1 MASTSA
7 LNQAQ
12 QLYVGYYGRPGDP
25 GGQEFW
31 ADKIDVEGS
40 VTDEIVNAFGTSAEF
55 TDVFGSLTN
64 EEAVEMLYSNL
75 YNRMPDAGGKAFY
88 VGQLDAGT
96 MSLATIVRD
105 IINGTQGELGD
116 GGDLDVL
123 TNRVDAA
130 NFVTNNF
137 VQNDNLLKSILDDV
151 TSDPASVDAATAE
164 WTEDAS
170 NSGTNLTIVEE
181 TAGTDT
187 SVMRLTG
194 DQALRIDFTDST
206 DQLKGA
212 DVDGDGIIQL
222 DGVENNSPLG
232 AFADFEAIDAYARN
246 PLNQGDNGQNY
257 LGNIAFDGTGWNAD
271 GTDLNGNIFL
281 GGLGVDTASGGTGND
296 FMAGGGVARDRFVT
310 EFDDNGNLVITD
322 NVTGTSV
329 PVAVGFDTDDNLFG
343 GRNADF
349 FFLELSAL
357 DPTDGDALDIDGGE
371 TADDSSAANSESLQ
385 DTDWLLLEASDDDEP
400 VIITLGTGGTG
411 AGAGVGGT
419 LTTAFLEDIG
429 GNVDDPDA
437 NDIVDIDNL
446 ENIDASGNFYG
457 FLNGF
462 DARLGANGQE
472 VNGENVG
479 IGSTAQLDITGNNS
493 VNRIIGG
500 FDNDVI
506 DGSGGND
513 ILFGGN
519 LAYNNN
525 PNIVNIVNNGMDTLI
540 GGTGTDEIVFELDG
554 GTYEGGAV
562 QNSDEDQEDTLWLTD
577 QLFGTS
583 DSATMT
589 SDGVVRLDL
598 GAGKSG
604 GFGNFAGYGG
614 ADQGTDT
621 AAGFTADQTNYADG
635 NSFAQVQDIQ
645 NVNATGLG
653 AIDFLAAG
661 ANDPELTFNNQQNFF
676 AADTDLDLRGTDNA
690 NEMDAE
696 DGSRVVD
703 NNLYASSG
711 DDVLEGRGGNDNL
724 MGSTG
729 NDDFIFSLESGDDL
743 DVIHRLT
750 DADADNIWDTDADGN
765 GLYGQDFGLDN
776 DSSTGAS
783 SLILEVSE
791 VGNPG
796 NELANITVTEISSVI
811 RDTDGDIAFTLDTPE
826 IRAAVTYN
834 ELLTAV
840 QDAIA
845 ADANIAGTLTAT
857 LNSNNTIS
865 IADAEGRTL
874 ETAAPDAIFAV
885 TGNNVDISLSMTFG
899 EPEVTVTEDRLLFVS
914 YENRA
919 DNERVDDDASVG
931 SIVSLGADAYAE
943 DVVVSFDADG
953 TRIAEDQ
960 QYDIM
965 FENLAVEDVVTV
977 DINGVKFSSQVGV
990 DLDGT
995 LIAGETTEA
1004 FITRFASF
1012 INDFLDDDTAAGKVA
1027 AVNGADG
1034 DANAN
1039 TATLELTQ
1047 VDYDGEET
1055 VFMQSPIVTIDSNE
1069 SNGEPATAFVS
1080 NKSQSEVHLLDF
1092 DGRNG
1097 MLNSENVLF
1106 IGDTGSNRA
1115 ALETALTA
1123 GGTLNGS
1130 DAQVVNVAQGDAITS
1145 SANEGLD
1152 LDGDGTGDAIFFNAA
1167 ENLATRNGEN
1177 FGVHGDDL
1185 LIGADGN
1192 DTILGGTGDDRV
1204 HGSRGTDALDGG
1216 KDLYLQDGVIR
1227 VYNAAEA
1234 AAADADPNVI
1244 SIEIIGQD
1252 EVGGTIIDSGAP
1264 DFDVLGFQDTLLFQ
1278 QSDFGTVGAGGAE
1291 FTITLDSDATFPN
1304 GGAGTVVVSEAGV
1317 TTGTTTFTNFENV
1330 RTVAGDGTLAGQGND
1345 TLNVN
1350 ALSNIS
1356 GGVRYNLTADDAT
1369 GGLVEVD
1376 NDADDYDPA
1385 TEGYFD
1391 GVDGAE
1397 RAFANYFSVDGVE
1410 NVISG
1415 SGDDV
1420 LVIDQTEAG
1429 KNNSFSAGLGTDAVQ
1444 YSFAVDING
1453 DTLDTAA
1460 DNIAN
1465 PAMTL
1470 IVNGGGADVD
1480 YMDMTGALVGLD
1492 EPRDTLT
1499 SVEIIDLGDAAH
1511 NPTLDDT
1518 LDVTNVTDAVVDFV
1532 EGEVRTGTGAVQVEI
1547 INMAEFEVVN
1557 ADFNDTVIV
1566 ADDMINNNV
1575 AGTDSDVAFNSFL
1588 NIDLLDERDTTPTRL
1603 TVGELRAITGGT
1615 ADTADTDDIPEAE
1628 NIGLFTFNMGANTDT
1643 VDYSNETGLVA
1654 AVVDFTDSTDASVSN
1669 VLVSDDNDTDFADG
1683 AGTTAG
1689 GDNENRVDA
1698 LTGTENVVASA
1709 GTSVVDLTN
1718 ATTGLKVRFNADDGA
1733 TANDTTLD
1741 RDTFRVQ
1748 LSELATTSPVSGINF
1763 LEYEDAGDSGTV
1775 TQATAQWNTIH
1786 FGDND
1791 DMVEVTDHESTRDID
1806 VFFRGGVNEMNF
1818 NELTRSINTTISVT
1832 DFDEDNATTTGLV
1845 TATTTFTDGNGVSL
1859 GAQDNV
1865 ATSYSAQNTIAA
1877 GSLRVEAS
1885 QDAEDSVTFTGATDK
1900 LFILGEVI
1908 DGSDQISV
1916 TIGETG
1922 SQNTVELT
1930 GYEILQ
1936 DAATDDVYDLRDLD
1950 RVLNNLTLR
1959 DNLYPGAASTD
1970 IDTIMVDNDG
1980 VAFDGGPTE
1989 HETAANEIDLEVL
2002 NDTFA
2007 FDFDILDITTVTSS
2021 GLTIRGDDDDQ
2032 DDDGDL
2038 NSAVAEGE
2046 YVGDADTD
2054 GDGDSDAARD
2064 IAADKVIF
2072 GSLGLVDAVTNFDSL
2087 ALTDASVTSSG
2098 SSFDLDFTDGQ
2109 LQNGSDTSLF
2119 TFDGDVDELDASR
2132 VTSDLTLEVTGTAAT
2147 VLGGSGDDTITGGG
2161 GDDELTGNAGDDTL
2175 SGGNATETRTI
2186 QLAGILDGT
2195 VDAGAVTLTLGTGGL
2210 TMTLNE
2216 ANAPADVDATDNDLD
2231 ILTGSGS
2238 DAVGAALAQLVNAN
2252 IADINAVAGAF
2263 QDAATGTVDI
2273 DLLSASYDATSDLLT
2288 FTFES
2293 GVDVDDADAIVG
2305 ASGDTGVSFAISA
2318 QNVVEQGSDGGSD
2331 DFNFGDNNG
2340 SDTINDFTVGD
2351 DELDFSGITD
2361 ITAANETAVAA
2372 GATAALDDNGTMVFA
2387 DGATASGGETVA
2399 SYTDLTDVAAFL
2411 NAAATGSVDANVFVA
2426 VINDLT
2432 DTTAYAYLVDVDADA
2447 TTADQIDAGD
2457 ITLIGTV
2464 NADAAV
2470 TIADI
2475 I

>member
-7 LNQAQ
+7 LNKAQ

-25 GGQEFW
+25 DGQEFW
-31 ADKIDVEGS
+31 ADKIDAAGM
-40 VTDEIVNAFGTSAEF
+40 VTSEIANAFGTSAEF

-64 EEAVEMLYSNL
+64 EEAVIALYDNL
-75 YNRMPDAGGKAFY
+75 YNRVPDDGGKAFY
-88 VGQLDAGT
+88 VGQLDSGAMT
-96 MSLATIVRD
+96 LANIVVD

-123 TNRVDAA
+123 TNRVDVA

-151 TSDPASVDAATAE
+151 TSDPASVDAATTE
-164 WTEDAS
+164 WSDDAN
-170 NSGTNLTIVEE
+170 NSGANLTLVEE

-194 DQALRIDFTDST
+194 DQSLRIDFTDTS
-206 DQLKGA
+206 DQLVGA

-232 AFADFEAIDAYARN
+232 AFADFEAVDAYARN

-322 NVTGTSV
+322 TVTGTSV
-329 PVAVGFDTDDNLFG
+329 PAGVGFDTDDNLFG

-371 TADDSSAANSESLQ
+371 TADDTSAANSESLQ

-411 AGAGVGGT
+411 AGVGVGGT

-493 VNRIIGG
+493 VNRFIGG

-690 NEMDAE
+690 NEMDAN

-711 DDVLEGRGGNDNL
+711 DDALEGRGGNDNL

-857 LNSNNTIS
+857 LNANNTIS

-965 FENLAVEDVVTV
+965 FENLAVEDVVTIDV
-977 DINGVKFSSQVGV
+977 NGVKFTSQVGV

-1004 FITRFASF
+1004 FVARFAAF

-1027 AVNGADG
+1027 ANAPSDTNNDG
-1034 DANAN
+1034 DILDGGEGDGDGDGNAN
-1039 TATLELTQ
+1039 TATMELTQ
-1047 VDYDGEET
+1047 AAYSGEET
-1055 VFMQSPIVTIDSNE
+1055 VFMKTPVVTIDSNE
-1069 SNGEPATAFVS
+1069 SNGEPATATVA

-1092 DGRNG
+1092 DGQNG

-1130 DAQVVNVAQGDAITS
+1130 DAQVVNVAQGDAID
-1145 SANEGLD
+1145 SAMAGEGLD
-1152 LDGDGTGDAIFFNAA
+1152 LDGDGTGDTIFFNTQ
-1167 ENLATRNGEN
+1167 ENLATG
-1177 FGVHGDDL
+1177 FGVNTAIHGDDL

-1192 DTILGGTGDDRV
+1192 DIINGGTGDDRIL
-1204 HGSRGTDALDGG
+1204 GSRGTDTLDGG
-1216 KDLYLQDGVIR
+1216 KNLYLQDGVIR
-1227 VYNAAEA
+1227 VYNENEA
-1234 AAADADPNVI
+1234 AAADALTSTI
-1244 SIEIIGQD
+1244 SIEL
-1252 EVGGTIIDSGAP
+1252 IDQSETGAVPVAGSGI
-1264 DFDVLGFQDTLLFQ
+1264 FDDTLLFQ
-1278 QSDFGTVGAGGAE
+1278 QADFGTVGAGGAE

-1304 GGAGTVVVSEAGV
+1304 GGAGTVVVTEAGV

-1350 ALSNIS
+1350 ALSNIT
-1356 GGVRYNLTADDAT
+1356 GGVRYNLTSAAN
-1369 GGLVEVD
+1369 GGMVEVD
-1376 NDADDYDPA
+1376 NDLDDYDPA
-1385 TEGYFD
+1385 TEAYFTN
-1391 GVDGAE
+1391 E
-1397 RAFANYFSVDGVE
+1397 RDYADYFSVDGVE
-1410 NVISG
+1410 NVITG

-1420 LVIDQTEAG
+1420 LVIDQTEGG
-1429 KNNSFSAGLGTDAVQ
+1429 KNNSFSAGLGTDAIQ
-1444 YSFAVDING
+1444 YSFKVDIDG
-1453 DTLDTAA
+1453 SGA
-1460 DNIAN
+1460 DDAPDNVAN

-1470 IVNGGGADVD
+1470 TVNGGGSDVD
-1480 YMDMTGALVGLD
+1480 YMDMTGGLVGLD

-1518 LDVTNVTDAVVDFV
+1518 LDVTNVSDAVVDFV
-1532 EGEVRTGTGAVQVEI
+1532 EGEVRTGAGAVQVEI
-1547 INMAEFEVVN
+1547 LSMSEFEVVN

-1566 ADDMINNNV
+1566 SDAMTNNNMS
-1575 AGTDSDVAFNSFL
+1575 TDDSDVAFNSFL
-1588 NIDLLDERDTTPTRL
+1588 NIDILDDTDLAVPSRMTI
-1603 TVGELRAITGGT
+1603 GELRAAG
-1615 ADTADTDDIPEAE
+1615 ADDGDPSTSETDEIPEAE

-1643 VDYSNETGLVA
+1643 VDYSNETGLIG
-1654 AVVDFTDSTDASVSN
+1654 AVVDFTDETDASVSN
-1669 VLVSDDNDTDFADG
+1669 VLVSNDNDTDFTDG
-1683 AGTTAG
+1683 S
-1689 GDNENRVDA
+1689 NRIDA

-1733 TANDTTLD
+1733 TETDTSLD
-1741 RDTFRVQ
+1741 RDTFRIQ
-1748 LSELATTSPVSGINF
+1748 LSELSTTSPVSGINF
-1763 LEYEDAGDSGTV
+1763 LEYEDAGDDDDV
-1775 TQATAQWNTIH
+1775 TQATAQWNTVH

-1791 DMVEVTDHESTRDID
+1791 DMVEVTDHESSRDID
-1806 VFFRGGVNEMNF
+1806 VFFRGGDNEMNF
-1818 NELTRSINTTISVT
+1818 NELTRSINTTIAVT
-1832 DFDEDNATTTGLV
+1832 DYVAATPTTTGLV

-1865 ATSYSAQNTIAA
+1865 ATSYSAQNAIAA

-1885 QDAEDSVTFTGATDK
+1885 QDAEDSVTFAGATDK

-1908 DGSDQISV
+1908 DGSDQITV

-1989 HETAANEIDLEVL
+1989 HETAANEISLEVL

-2032 DDDGDL
+2032 EAIPDGTL
-2038 NSAVAEGE
+2038 NAFDND

-2054 GDGDSDAARD
+2054 GDGAADASRD

-2072 GSLGLVDAVTNFDSL
+2072 GSLGLVDEVTNFDSL
-2087 ALTDASVTSSG
+2087 ALTDASIASSG
-2098 SSFDLDFTDGQ
+2098 SSFELDITDNTE
-2109 LQNGSDTSLF
+2109 LQNGSDTLLVN
-2119 TFDGDVDELDASR
+2119 FDADVNELDASR
-2132 VTSDLTLEVTGTAAT
+2132 VTSDVTLNVTGAGAIS
-2147 VLGGSGDDTITGGG
+2147 VLGGTGNDTITGGDG
-2161 GDDELTGNAGDDTL
+2161 GNTLRGGAGNDTL
-2175 SGGNATETRTI
+2175 
-2186 QLAGILDGT
+2186 DGSFT
-2195 VDAGAVTLTLGTGGL
+2195 AAAGATYTVTLPGGTADSGTNGGGGTITVAGL
-2210 TMTLNE
+2210 TLT
-2216 ANAPADVDATDNDLD
+2216 AQVAPAAAADIAENADADQ
-2231 ILTGSGS
+2231 I
-2238 DAVGAALAQLVNAN
+2238 GAAFAGQT
-2252 IADINAVAGAF
+2252 IADWVTALDADGLTAAEAGSLVSV
-2263 QDAATGTVDI
+2263 T
-2273 DLLSASYDATSDLLT
+2273 YDATSNDLVFTFDTTAGGSTLVGGGNLIALTTAPAAAGDAAIGGVAEAETDFTAQVDSADTYVFEATAAENGADTINNFDLSDTLNFDALLT
-2288 FTFES
+2288 NALAMNAA
-2293 GVDVDDADAIVG
+2293 VDNTSVAATNIDNDVQLFDNLGTALTASTLAAEFAGAGFAFSAAADDVAVILEIDSTAAAEDAKVWFVSDADGDGVIAESEVALAGTIT
-2305 ASGDTGVSFAISA
+2305 ASGDLAFAF
-2318 QNVVEQGSDGGSD
+2318 G
-2331 DFNFGDNNG
+2331 NF
-2340 SDTINDFTVGD
+2340 
-2351 DELDFSGITD
+2351 
-2361 ITAANETAVAA
+2361 
-2372 GATAALDDNGTMVFA
+2372 
-2387 DGATASGGETVA
+2387 
-2399 SYTDLTDVAAFL
+2399 
-2411 NAAATGSVDANVFVA
+2411 
-2426 VINDLT
+2426 
-2432 DTTAYAYLVDVDADA
+2432 
-2447 TTADQIDAGD
+2447 
-2457 ITLIGTV
+2457 
-2464 NADAAV
+2464 
-2470 TIADI
+2470 
-2475 I
+2475 